1 MARTFLKKCLTNH
14 PACAI
19 IASESKRKGDKKMK
33 KYVITYHS
41 FKTYRDREVYTEKE
55 IAEQR
60 FNSLM
65 ECKNADNVKMEI
77 RED

>member
-1 MARTFLKKCLTNH
+1 
-14 PACAI
+14 
-19 IASESKRKGDKKMK
+19 MK
-33 KYVITYHS
+33 KYVITYRS
-41 FKTYRDREVYTEKE
+41 FKTYRDKEVYTEKE

-60 FNSLM
+60 FNSLK